1 MNILTFDI
9 EEWFHVFE
17 DHNNT
22 DHSAWDTFEKRL
34 PQTIDSLLLLLKEN
48 EVKATFFCIGWV
60 VRKYPEIIKKI
71 DSLGF
76 EIGSHSDFHKLAHT
90 QTPKEFDIDLRSSID
105 SIEQLIGKK
114 VVSYR
119 APGFSITQENLW
131 AFDSLVKN
139 GILYD
144 SSVFPIERKIGG
156 LTGMPSNKPFI
167 IENNGTF
174 IREFPMNSQYLLN
187 KEIIF
192 SGGGF
197 FRMLPYP
204 VIKSLMKKSEYVM
217 TYLHPRDFDNEQP
230 FNSLSI
236 PRHIKSR
243 IGTKN
248 SLTKLDRLVKDFSF
262 VDIKQASEKVDWVN
276 AEIFR
281 L

>member
-34 PQTIDSLLLLLKEN
+34 PQTIDSLLNLLNEN
-48 EVKATFFCIGWV
+48 DVKATFFCLGWI
-60 VRKYPEIIKKI
+60 VRQYPEIIKKI

-76 EIGSHSDFHKLAHT
+76 EIGSHSDFHKLAYN
-90 QTPKEFDIDLRSSID
+90 QTAQEFDLDLRCSID

-119 APGFSITQENLW
+119 APGFSITQNNLW
-131 AFDSLVKN
+131 AFESLVNN

-144 SSVFPIERKIGG
+144 CSIFPLERKTGG
-156 LTGMPSNKPFI
+156 IEGMPSNKPFI
-167 IENNGTF
+167 IESNGSF
-174 IREFPMNSQYLLN
+174 IREFPMNSQILLN
-187 KEIIF
+187 KQIIF

-204 VIKSLMKKSEYVM
+204 LIKFHMKKSNYVM
-217 TYLHPRDFDNEQP
+217 TYLHPRDFDSNQP
-230 FNSLSI
+230 FNTLTIS
-236 PRHIKSR
+236 RHIKSR
-243 IGTKN
+243 IGTKT
-248 SLTKLDRLVKDFSF
+248 SLNKLDRLIKDFSF
-262 VDIKQASEKVDWVN
+262 IDIMQASQIVDWENVEKVK
-276 AEIFR
+276 